1 MPRRLLACAAAVL
14 AASCAPTETEPT
26 FSADRLLA
34 DIQVLAHDSLEG
46 RAPGTAGEEKT
57 VSFLTTAFEAA
68 GALPGNPDGS
78 WTQVVDLVGITGT
91 PSATVR
97 VRGRSIP
104 MRPLDDYVA
113 VSLQT
118 RERITVPTSELVFV
132 GYGVQAPEYDWDDYR
147 GVDVRGK
154 TLVMLINDP
163 AIPDP
168 ADSTRLDP
176 AIFRGNAMTYYGRW
190 TYKYEIA
197 SALGA
202 AAVLIVHED
211 GPAGYPWEVVRG
223 GWSGERM
230 DIRPADG
237 NTGRVPVE
245 GWITSAKAR
254 EIFTAAGQD
263 FDDLKRAATSRD
275 FQPVPLGGTASFT
288 LTQTLR
294 DIRSHNVVAR
304 IPGSD
309 PILRDEHI
317 VYTAHWDH
325 FGIGETVDGD
335 SIYNGARDNATGT
348 AALVELARAFAT
360 AGAPKRSM
368 LFLAVTAEENGL
380 LGSKWYAANP
390 LYPLE
395 RTLANLNVDVLNT
408 WGMTDDIVVVGAGN
422 TTLDEVL
429 DVAAA
434 GQGRVIV
441 PDPEPEK
448 GYFYRS
454 DHFEFAKRGV
464 PALYVNEG
472 TSYRGK
478 PEGYGE
484 AKRADWTARLYHK
497 AADEVDPA
505 WDLSGAIADLRL
517 LFAVGRTVGNAE
529 TWPTWREGTE
539 FREIRERSL
548 APHNH

>member
-1 MPRRLLACAAAVL
+1 MSRRLLACVATILAV
-14 AASCAPTETEPT
+14 SCAPTETEPVL
-26 FSADRLLA
+26 SADRLLA

-46 RAPGTAGEEKT
+46 RAPGTPGEDRT
-57 VSFLTTAFEAA
+57 VAFLTAAFEAA
-68 GALPGNPDGS
+68 GAVPGNPDGS
-78 WTQVVDLVGITGT
+78 WTQAVDLVGINGT
-91 PSATVR
+91 PSAVVK
-97 VRGRSIP
+97 VRGRNIA

-113 VSLQT
+113 VSRQT
-118 RERITVPTSELVFV
+118 KERVSVPASELVFV

-147 GVDVRGK
+147 GIDVRGK

-163 AIPDP
+163 AIPD
-168 ADSTRLDP
+168 ATDSRRLDP

-237 NTGRVPVE
+237 NAGRVPVE
-245 GWITSAKAR
+245 GWITTAKAR
-254 EIFTAAGQD
+254 ELFTAAGQD
-263 FDDLKRAATSRD
+263 FDALKRAAISRD
-275 FQPVPLGGTASFT
+275 FRPVPLGGTAAFT

-294 DIRSHNVVAR
+294 DIRSRNVVAKV
-304 IPGSD
+304 PGTD
-309 PILRDEHI
+309 PLLRDEVVI
-317 VYTAHWDH
+317 YSGHWDH
-325 FGIGETVDGD
+325 FGIGEAVDGD

-348 AALVELARAFAT
+348 AALIELARAFAT

-408 WGMTDDIVVVGAGN
+408 WGMTDDIVVVGLGN
-422 TTLDEVL
+422 TTLDDVL
-429 DVAAA
+429 QQAA
-434 GQGRVIV
+434 GPQGRVIL

-448 GYFYRS
+448 GYFFRS
-454 DHFEFAKRGV
+454 DHFEFAKQGV
-464 PALYVNEG
+464 PALYINEG
-472 TSYRGK
+472 TQYRGK
-478 PEGYGE
+478 PDGYGE
-484 AKRADWTARLYHK
+484 AKRADWTTRLYHK
-497 AADEVDPA
+497 ATDEVDPT

-517 LFAVGRTVGNAE
+517 LFAVGRAVGNADV
-529 TWPTWREGTE
+529 WPTWREGTE

-548 APHNH
+548 APKN